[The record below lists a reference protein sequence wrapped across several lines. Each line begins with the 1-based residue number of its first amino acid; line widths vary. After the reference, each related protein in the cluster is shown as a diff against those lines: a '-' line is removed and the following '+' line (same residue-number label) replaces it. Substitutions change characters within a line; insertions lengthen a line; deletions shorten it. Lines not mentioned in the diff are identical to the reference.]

1 MAFSNVRP
9 ISNTYSLSWPPI
21 NVSSA
26 TSVWVVN
33 SGTTDRTIYVSNT
46 VGPAVGGGVYD
57 GTGAYGITSTQSTK
71 AEIFLNGGD
80 SMVIIKKSSDTMF
93 ANADVKA
100 VKIASSGA

>member
-26 TSVWVVN
+26 TAVWVVN
-33 SGTTDRTIYVSNT
+33 SGTTDRTVYVSNT
-46 VGPAVGGGVYD
+46 AGPENGGGKYD
-57 GTGAYGITSTQSTK
+57 GTGAYGITSTQSKK
-71 AEIFLNGGD
+71 AEVFINGGD
-80 SMVIIKKSSDTMF
+80 SMVIMKKSSDTMF